1 MFDQNLT
8 FSSFIYSFINIEG
21 FFFFVASLENT
32 MMHEIKMV
40 SDLIEVHSPEETN
53 IKEITLKNLKFPL

>member
-1 MFDQNLT
+1 M
-8 FSSFIYSFINIEG
+8 
-21 FFFFVASLENT
+21 ASLENT